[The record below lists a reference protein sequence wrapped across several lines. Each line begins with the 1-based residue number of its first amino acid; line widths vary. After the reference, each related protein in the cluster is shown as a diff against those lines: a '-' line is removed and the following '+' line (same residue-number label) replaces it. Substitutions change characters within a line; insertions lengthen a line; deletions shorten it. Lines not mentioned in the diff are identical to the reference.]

1 VPPGFS
7 VGEGLNGFATNT
19 TAWGIHPIETNIFSA
34 YCHVHKYEKRIHSTL
49 SRRNRLMTKDTL
61 TSTRDALI
69 KDTDHLKR
77 DAGQIVEDVK
87 KHASAHVDAV
97 KDKAN
102 EYASTWRA
110 TLQKEHPL
118 KLVAA
123 ALFIG
128 FLIGTFRRK

>member
-1 VPPGFS
+1 
-7 VGEGLNGFATNT
+7 
-19 TAWGIHPIETNIFSA
+19 
-34 YCHVHKYEKRIHSTL
+34 
-49 SRRNRLMTKDTL
+49 MTKDTL

-69 KDTDHLKR
+69 KDADHLKR
-77 DAGQIVEDVK
+77 DAGKIVEDVK

-102 EYASTWRA
+102 DTFDLARNFA
-110 TLQKEHPL
+110 KEHPL